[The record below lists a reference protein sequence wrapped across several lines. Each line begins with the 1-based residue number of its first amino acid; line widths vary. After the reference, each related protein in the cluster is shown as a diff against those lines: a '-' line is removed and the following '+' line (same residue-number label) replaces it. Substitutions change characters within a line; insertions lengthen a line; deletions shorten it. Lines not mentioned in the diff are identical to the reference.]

1 MPEIEGQLLSPAPQ
15 EVVPGSPEQRVEQES
30 TVPEQVPRQPAAAV
44 VIPQFAPSA
53 SPLAPAS
60 AADPR
65 VGVLKQVEA
74 LLSEGLQQLYLSLPE
89 GRRTAFKQK
98 GEHIANTITD
108 MIVYGK
114 AKVKEIWLLITSWL
128 GTISGVNKY
137 YVEQEI
143 KIKTDRIME
152 YAETVHA

>member
-1 MPEIEGQLLSPAPQ
+1 MPEQA
-15 EVVPGSPEQRVEQES
+15 
-30 TVPEQVPRQPAAAV
+30 PRQPAAAV
-44 VIPQFAPSA
+44 VIPQIASA
-53 SPLAPAS
+53 SSVPVN
-60 AADPR
+60 AATNDPR
-65 VGVLKQVEA
+65 AGILKQVES

-89 GRRTAFKQK
+89 NRRAAFKQK
-98 GEHIANTITD
+98 GEQIANAITD
-108 MIVYGK
+108 MIMYGK
-114 AKVKEIWLLITSWL
+114 AKVKEIWALIGSWL

>member
-1 MPEIEGQLLSPAPQ
+1 MPEIEGHLLPTAPQ
-15 EVVPGSPEQRVEQES
+15 EVMPGSPEQRVEQES
-30 TVPEQVPRQPAAAV
+30 TMPEPAPREPAAPV
-44 VIPQFAPSA
+44 VIPQIAPSA
-53 SPLAPAS
+53 SPLAPATAS
-60 AADPR
+60 DPR
-65 VGVLKQVEA
+65 AGVLKQVEA

-89 GRRTAFKQK
+89 GRRAAFKQK
-98 GEHIANTITD
+98 GEQIANTITD
-108 MIVYGK
+108 MIMYGK
-114 AKVKEIWLLITSWL
+114 AKVKEVWSLITSWL

>member
-1 MPEIEGQLLSPAPQ
+1 MPEIEGHLLPTAPQ

-30 TVPEQVPRQPAAAV
+30 AMPEQAPREPAAPV
-44 VIPQFAPSA
+44 VIPQI
-53 SPLAPAS
+53 APAAPVSVAS
-60 AADPR
+60 AVNDPR
-65 VGVLKQVEA
+65 AGVLKQVEA

-89 GRRTAFKQK
+89 TRRAAFKQK
-98 GEHIANTITD
+98 GEQIANTITD
-108 MIVYGK
+108 MIMYGK
-114 AKVKEIWLLITSWL
+114 AKVKEVWSLITSWL

>member
-1 MPEIEGQLLSPAPQ
+1 MPEIEGQLLPPTPQ
-15 EVVPGSPEQRVEQES
+15 EVVPGSPEQSVEQES
-30 TVPEQVPRQPAAAV
+30 AMPEQAPRQPATPI
-44 VIPQFAPSA
+44 VIPQIAPSA
-53 SPLAPAS
+53 SPLAPLTAP
-60 AADPR
+60 DPR
-65 VGVLKQVEA
+65 AGVLKQVEA

-89 GRRTAFKQK
+89 GRRAAFKQK
-98 GEHIANTITD
+98 GEQIANTITD
-108 MIVYGK
+108 MIMFGK
-114 AKVKEIWLLITSWL
+114 AKVKEIWSLITSWL

>member
-1 MPEIEGQLLSPAPQ
+1 M
-15 EVVPGSPEQRVEQES
+15 PGSPEQRVEQES
-30 TVPEQVPRQPAAAV
+30 AMPEQAPRQPAAPV
-44 VIPQFAPSA
+44 VIPQIAAVAPV
-53 SPLAPAS
+53 PVAS
-60 AADPR
+60 AVNDPR
-65 VGVLKQVEA
+65 AGVLKQVEA

-89 GRRTAFKQK
+89 GRRAAFKQK
-98 GEHIANTITD
+98 GEQIANTITD
-108 MIVYGK
+108 MIMYGK
-114 AKVKEIWLLITSWL
+114 AKVKEVWSLITSWL

>member
-1 MPEIEGQLLSPAPQ
+1 MPEIEGQLLPPVPQ
-15 EVVPGSPEQRVEQES
+15 EVVPGSPEQRVEKES
-30 TVPEQVPRQPAAAV
+30 AMPEPAPRQPAAPV
-44 VIPQFAPSA
+44 VIPQIEPST
-53 SPLAPAS
+53 SPVAPAQAS
-60 AADPR
+60 DPR
-65 VGVLKQVEA
+65 AGVLKQVEA

-89 GRRTAFKQK
+89 GRRAAFKQK
-98 GEHIANTITD
+98 GEQIANTITD
-108 MIVYGK
+108 MIMYGK
-114 AKVKEIWLLITSWL
+114 AKVKEIWSLITSWL